1 MNKGNFR
8 RLLGR
13 ASRKLAPF
21 SIVIALALLPTLF
34 APQPAAAQG
43 TAIVRCD
50 PLGTITGQVGEQ
62 FNVDLYVQ
70 DVTNLYGLQLRID
83 FDPTI
88 VQAVDMDAIFPGVQ
102 ILPLVNF
109 LVPGFI
115 VEREANNITGVV
127 EYSMTQLDPQ
137 PPANGSGGVARIVF
151 QPLKAGSFTMN
162 WDDSYVLL
170 SGPAGVPIPSTTT
183 DCNITVQGDPTTITL
198 NVLDVSGRETQNWRL
213 GGVLVSLTLA
223 TAIVWLRASR
233 RSAHRTSL

>member
-1 MNKGNFR
+1 MNKGNIC

-21 SIVIALALLPTLF
+21 SIVIALALLPALF
-34 APQPAAAQG
+34 IPQPAAAQG
-43 TAIVRCD
+43 TTIVRCD
-50 PLGTITGQVGEQ
+50 PLGITGQVGEQ

-115 VEREANNITGVV
+115 VEREANNITGIV

-151 QPLKAGSFTMN
+151 QPLKAGSFTMT

-170 SGPAGVPIPSTTT
+170 SAPAGVPIPSTTT
-183 DCNITVQGDPTTITL
+183 DCNVTVQGNPTTITL
-198 NVLDVSGRETQNWRL
+198 NELDVSGRETENWRFW
-213 GGVLVSLTLA
+213 GVLISLALA
-223 TAIVWLRASR
+223 TALVWLRASR
-233 RSAHRTSL
+233 RSTRRTSP